1 MKQGK
6 VLETE
11 AEVREAVIRL
21 LARREYSRRE
31 LESRLE
37 KRVGD
42 KGVLQAVLDDV
53 IDKGY
58 QSDQRMAEM
67 FLRQRVSQGYG
78 ERRIRYDLNTKG
90 VSEALVSEALAAAA
104 VDWFEVAREHAVRRY
119 GEGPPDDHKE
129 RAKRMRHLLGRGFGY
144 DEVKYALDADES

>member
-1 MKQGK
+1 MKQGRI
-6 VLETE
+6 LETE
-11 AEVREAVIRL
+11 SDVREAVVRL

-37 KRVGD
+37 KRVD
-42 KGVLQAVLDDV
+42 DRKVLLAVLDDV
-53 IDKGY
+53 TDKGY

-119 GEGPPDDHKE
+119 GEGPPADHKE

>member
-11 AEVREAVIRL
+11 AEVREAVVRL

-37 KRVGD
+37 KRVDD

-119 GEGPPDDHKE
+119 GEGPPADHKE

-144 DEVKYALDADES
+144 NEVKYALDADES

>member
-11 AEVREAVIRL
+11 AEVREAVVRL

-37 KRVGD
+37 KRVDD

-119 GEGPPDDHKE
+119 GEGPPADHKE